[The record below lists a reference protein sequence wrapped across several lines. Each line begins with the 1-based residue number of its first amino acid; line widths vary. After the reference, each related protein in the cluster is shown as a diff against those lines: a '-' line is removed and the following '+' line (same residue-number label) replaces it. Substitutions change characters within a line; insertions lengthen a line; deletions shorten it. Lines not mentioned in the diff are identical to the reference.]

1 MEGDV
6 DLFYDPPWMN
16 IHALEIKDRCA
27 WAKCSARSASH
38 ANHEGVDA
46 LGQDS
51 LGSPHP
57 LETGGGSGDRLMRR
71 EEKKAGSRNRASL
84 SCLPWCCG
92 PWFVVV

>member
-1 MEGDV
+1 MANSEREGDECI
-6 DLFYDPPWMN
+6 FFDPPWVD

-57 LETGGGSGDRLMRR
+57 LETEGASGNWLMRR
-71 EEKKAGSRNRASL
+71 AEKS
-84 SCLPWCCG
+84 W
-92 PWFVVV
+92 VQE